1 MGEPKMKKKWT
12 KTFLIHGALIITCF
26 IIAAP
31 VLFALIGST
40 HTRGEASS
48 YPPKLAFGSAGFKN
62 YETAWKSGLGKMMW
76 NTFFVALSATILK
89 TVIALL
95 AALALVYFQFR
106 FKNLI
111 FFFILITLMFPLP
124 VRVVA
129 LFDLVQKLK
138 MGNTYLALIMP
149 FIASATGTFLFRQH
163 FMSIPSSFVDA
174 ARIDGAGPIKFL
186 IRILIPMS
194 LNAIGALALILFI
207 YMWNEYL
214 WPLIVITSKEKQLVQ
229 LGLKMLMQDV
239 AGEQV
244 WGVAMAG
251 AVITI
256 LPPLLVFILLQ
267 RQFTRGFA
275 LTSGK

>member
-1 MGEPKMKKKWT
+1 MKKKWT
-12 KTFLIHGALIITCF
+12 KTVLIHGTLVIACF

-31 VLFALIGST
+31 LLFALVGST

-48 YPPKLAFGSAGFKN
+48 YPPKISFGSAGFEN
-62 YETAWKSGLGKMMW
+62 YETARKSGLGKMMW
-76 NTFFVALSATILK
+76 NTFFVALSATLLK
-89 TVIALL
+89 TVIALF

-111 FFFILITLMFPLP
+111 FFFILITLMFPIP

-129 LFDLVQKLK
+129 LYDLVQKLK
-138 MGNTYLALIMP
+138 MGNTYLALILP

-186 IRILIPMS
+186 IKILIPMS

-214 WPLIVITSKEKQLVQ
+214 WPLIVITSKDKQLVQ

-256 LPPLLVFILLQ
+256 LPPLFLFILLQ